1 MPPQALAVPPQ
12 ALAADP
18 GRRGGRCKP
27 RLGQGADRLGG
38 DLSLRRLGGRD
49 FPWLPIPTI
58 LLQPEA
64 GPCPGHS
71 GNESGFR
78 QSGSGR
84 YPSERLHAARVT
96 QGRVTQAESAGRDLR
111 RAAPGGPG
119 PLRWRSLHPSADAK
133 YKPHAAE
140 SPEIRGAGR
149 RAEEQG
155 GMLGCVVQRP
165 SRRADEAGSCWGRS
179 GGEDRGPCLIRYGV
193 SL

>member
-1 MPPQALAVPPQ
+1 MPPQ

-119 PLRWRSLHPSADAK
+119 PLRPPSPCRMALAPSLCRREVQ
-133 YKPHAAE
+133 AACCRVARD
-140 SPEIRGAGR
+140 PRCRPPCRGARGDAGMRCAASQPTGR
-149 RAEEQG
+149 
-155 GMLGCVVQRP
+155 
-165 SRRADEAGSCWGRS
+165 
-179 GGEDRGPCLIRYGV
+179 
-193 SL
+193 